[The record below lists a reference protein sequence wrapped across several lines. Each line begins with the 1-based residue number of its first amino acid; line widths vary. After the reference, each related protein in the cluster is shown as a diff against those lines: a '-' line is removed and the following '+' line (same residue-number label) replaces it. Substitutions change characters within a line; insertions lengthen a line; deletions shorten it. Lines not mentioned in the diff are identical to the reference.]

1 MSLVIGEKERCSEFI
16 QRELGMRVVWGEW
29 YEAIGL
35 EDNGELVAAALYNM
49 MTDFDCAMHFAASSP
64 KFLQGEFLRAIFR
77 YPFQQMGLRRVT
89 SLTWS
94 DNKTMLAIL
103 PRMGFVWEGRLRNAG
118 GTKDAPVDVEV
129 WGLLKEDCK
138 YG

>member
-1 MSLVIGEKERCSEFI
+1 MLVIGQKERCSEFI
-16 QRELGMRVVWGEW
+16 QQQLGMRVVWGEW

-35 EDNGELVAAALYNM
+35 EENGELVAAALYNL

-77 YPFQQMGLRRVT
+77 YPFKQMELRRVT
-89 SLTWS
+89 SYTWS
-94 DNKTMLAIL
+94 DNTRMLAL
-103 PRMGFVWEGRLRNAG
+103 LHRFGFQWEGRLRKAG
-118 GTKDAPVDVEV
+118 GTKENPMDIEV